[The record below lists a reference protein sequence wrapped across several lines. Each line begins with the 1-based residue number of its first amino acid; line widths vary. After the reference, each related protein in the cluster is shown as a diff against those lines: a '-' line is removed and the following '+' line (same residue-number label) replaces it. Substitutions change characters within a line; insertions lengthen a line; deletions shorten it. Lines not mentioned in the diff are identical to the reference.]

1 MRRAEN
7 SNSSDMFQWI
17 CSGLLFLSAVS
28 IYVVRIKV
36 YPVVFLL
43 FSASLLLLWITPQP
57 IALLSKRLGY
67 IWWGCWLYVL
77 YAATNYLL
85 LGGSGYY
92 LLKLCSNVAFFAAIT
107 IYCQLACVSGNES
120 MARRSLIC
128 ACIVVVTLS
137 CLQVLSCVA
146 RGNLWLLPLHITSS
160 TEAYAIQD
168 AATIYFGDA
177 NKNIWASKVV
187 LSYLSFIAL
196 RGDKWKGWGIA
207 LFCMVLIILVY
218 TSSRTAELAFLLGL
232 LFHWAWRLRRNGRI
246 SGKLALVLL
255 TLALTPVAISILRLP
270 STVSD
275 IAESS
280 SNDGF
285 FARLVLWSYF
295 AGAAPLFG
303 IRECLV
309 GHGVFS
315 VAPFVS
321 SQFEEDNLHNVFLNQ
336 FYDFGLIG
344 LVLYGSFLVYW
355 FRTTVSEW
363 RWLIVPALVII
374 LNSQYVGY
382 DAELMLCYSL
392 GILLTYSPD
401 TEARRRFSKS

>member
-1 MRRAEN
+1 
-7 SNSSDMFQWI
+7 MFQLI
-17 CSGLLFLSAVS
+17 CSGLLFLSVVS

-36 YPVVFLL
+36 YPLVFSL
-43 FSASLLLLWITPQP
+43 FSASLLLLWVIPQP
-57 IALLSKRLGY
+57 ITLLSKRLGY

-77 YAATNYLL
+77 YATANYLV

-92 LLKLCSNVAFFAAIT
+92 LLKLCSNVALFAAVT
-107 IYCQLACVSGNES
+107 VYCHLACVSGNERI
-120 MARRSLIC
+120 ARRSLIY
-128 ACIVVVTLS
+128 ACIVVLSMS
-137 CLQVLSCVA
+137 CLQVLWCVA

-160 TEAYAIQD
+160 SEAYAIQN

-187 LSYLSFIAL
+187 LSYLSFVAL
-196 RGDKWKGWGIA
+196 KGDEFKGWEIA

-218 TSSRTAELAFLLGL
+218 TSSRTAELAFMLGL
-232 LFHWAWRLRRNGRI
+232 LFHWAWKLRRNGRLI
-246 SGKLALVLL
+246 GKLALLL
-255 TLALTPVAISILRLP
+255 LILALVPVAISILRLP

-285 FARLVLWSYF
+285 FARLVLWSYL

-303 IRECLV
+303 IREYLV

-315 VAPFVS
+315 VASFVS
-321 SQFEEDNLHNVFLNQ
+321 SQFDEDNLHNVFLNQ
-336 FYDFGLIG
+336 FYDLGLIG
-344 LVLYGSFLVYW
+344 LVLYGSFVVYW
-355 FRTTVSEW
+355 FSTTVSEW

-382 DAELMLCYSL
+382 DAELMLCYSV
-392 GILLTYSPD
+392 GILLTCSPD
-401 TEARRRFSKS
+401 TEETRLFAKS